1 MAGADGEP
9 DDRLWSLILDLS
21 AQVTANKQVAD
32 ALKTQIDELQ
42 GQAVHAKT
50 GYALRRFNVDV
61 AEETFTS
68 ELERLNV
75 QLTQENTMLAHEAK
89 QLGALLRECEA
100 TLETVMGKF
109 RRFSHAVQQYGL
121 DLSAYYQSRLAAQ
134 TAQLD
139 ALQRH
144 EHQDRDASMARLGA
158 LVRDALRLVDGE
170 DAAADGTG
178 RASDA
183 ALDTATEVEQLR
195 VENAMLRSL
204 LGLPQAQDGGEAGA
218 ASAASTASAATD
230 VPAQAIEVRTA
241 VPPVAPDA
249 AALDTSDTGHVA
261 PPV

>member
-1 MAGADGEP
+1 MAGADGEH

-42 GQAVHAKT
+42 GQAVHAKS

-89 QLGALLRECEA
+89 QLGTLLRECEA

-109 RRFSHAVQQYGL
+109 RSFSHAVQQYGL

-134 TAQLD
+134 TQQLD

-144 EHQDRDASMARLGA
+144 EHQDRDASIARLGA

-170 DAAADGTG
+170 DAEAADGAAG
-178 RASDA
+178 ADQSAA
-183 ALDTATEVEQLR
+183 ALETATEVEQLR

-204 LGLPQAQDGGEAGA
+204 LGLRPPEEADEA
-218 ASAASTASAATD
+218 ANTSTASAATD
-230 VPAQAIEVRTA
+230 VPAQAVEVRA
-241 VPPVAPDA
+241 AAPPVAPDA

>member
-1 MAGADGEP
+1 MAGPDGEQ

-42 GQAVHAKT
+42 GQAVHAKS

-109 RRFSHAVQQYGL
+109 RSFSHAVQQYGL
-121 DLSAYYQSRLAAQ
+121 DLSAYYQSRLASQ
-134 TAQLD
+134 TQQLD

-144 EHQDRDASMARLGA
+144 EHQDRDASIARLGA
-158 LVRDALRLVDGE
+158 LVRDALRL
-170 DAAADGTG
+170 
-178 RASDA
+178 
-183 ALDTATEVEQLR
+183 VEQLR

-204 LGLPQAQDGGEAGA
+204 LGLRPPEEADEA
-218 ASAASTASAATD
+218 ANTSTASAATD
-230 VPAQAIEVRTA
+230 VPAQAVEVRA
-241 VPPVAPDA
+241 AAPPVAPDT
-249 AALDTSDTGHVA
+249 AALDTSDTGHIA